1 MLVGY
6 QWNLSNDIHVG
17 FIYESYMYVPVPL
30 CEHIIG
36 LGFGVTGCGIINQ
49 CVFILIYLDFN
60 CCDKTFCTLT

>member
-1 MLVGY
+1 MILLLYLHNNQEEKCLISWHILVGY

-36 LGFGVTGCGIINQ
+36 LGFGVYW
-49 CVFILIYLDFN
+49 VWDY
-60 CCDKTFCTLT
+60 